1 MENGIPDRAK
11 LLFDRMPQLP
21 TSIAAAYAQDGHV
34 DGDPPPNAH
43 KGLDMLVAM
52 LGQAGRMEDALKIR
66 QQMSKWN
73 VFTWNAILS
82 GYAGD
87 IHSRGHCGEHSSSLD
102 HAANEATLDG
112 GVRIDPVS
120 FITILSACS
129 HLGKIQIARDQWSPM
144 IARTKTLGSSQRAMS
159 GDHRARERHF
169 PVDLLQQHKYAFI
182 DKCLPLDLHLFQ
194 EPGYLRCVF
203 RCPKDVSYRHIPW
216 DRPESYPEHSLTPRL
231 CPTPSLAGLA
241 PYLSAI
247 KCHYPYFYENAMQ
260 RFLIC

>member
-43 KGLDMLVAM
+43 KGLDIREN
-52 LGQAGRMEDALKIR
+52 GGRPQDPAANVEMERFHLERDPLRLCGRYPLSWALR
-66 QQMSKWN
+66 RAQ
-73 VFTWNAILS
+73 LEPR
-82 GYAGD
+82 
-87 IHSRGHCGEHSSSLD
+87 SRGHCERNRASNSSRTSPAGCCQTIASCVMEAYAQTEQDIHLF
-102 HAANEATLDG
+102 HEATLDG

-169 PVDLLQQHKYAFI
+169 PVDLVRAA
-182 DKCLPLDLHLFQ
+182 
-194 EPGYLRCVF
+194 GR
-203 RCPKDVSYRHIPW
+203 
-216 DRPESYPEHSLTPRL
+216 PRL
-231 CPTPSLAGLA
+231 FSSIECATAT
-241 PYLSAI
+241 
-247 KCHYPYFYENAMQ
+247 
-260 RFLIC
+260 